1 MIKEYEILIIGSGP
15 SAVAAAAM
23 LIELGKKPCIVDA
36 GAIPNSDA
44 ENLKT
49 RRRNGHKEVT
59 KKVVARNQ
67 EKTWFNSA
75 FPYDQN
81 TNSNVEYSKDVLVRG
96 SFAKGGLS
104 TVWGATSSMAWD
116 YSSWPTSCIPSE
128 ADVAFVSSILNPSTT
143 TDCCSEDCGNHEIP
157 GSVNS
162 ALLQKAFIENDRE
175 ELFLVEASKLAISS
189 KINESGCVVCGSCLN
204 GCAWDA
210 IWQSRSIIDS
220 WLAQGKIDYLSGMY
234 VEKLYEYENKVEIN
248 VKSLSNTDTNLYAKK
263 VIVAAGVIPTGAI
276 LLRSKIVENLE
287 IKDSSTAFG
296 VMFNFGSKINE
307 RKHHNLSQF
316 WVTSRDKISFM
327 AQIYPSST
335 EFIERI
341 FSEFRTARLFSWF
354 LRPLLYRANPII
366 SYIDDAHSGTL
377 AMSVEKCKIV
387 VSVNLKP
394 NNEFHKNELKKIA
407 KVFRKSRYLL
417 PVFLTRFSNP
427 GTGYHVGA
435 SMSHGMLT
443 NEFGVPVG
451 CKNIHIVDASVLPNV
466 CIGSI
471 TPTVMSNAT
480 RIARSIGK
488 V

>member
-1 MIKEYEILIIGSGP
+1 
-15 SAVAAAAM
+15 M

-44 ENLKT
+44 ENLKI
-49 RRRNGHKEVT
+49 RRRNGDKDTT
-59 KKVVARNQ
+59 KNGVARNR

-75 FPYDQN
+75 FSYEQH

-104 TVWGATSSMAWD
+104 AVWGATSSMTWD
-116 YSSWPTSCIPSE
+116 YSPWPRSCIPSE
-128 ADVAFVSSILNPSTT
+128 TDVAFVAKILSPSIT
-143 TDCCSEDCGNHEIP
+143 TDRNSEDCGNREIP

-162 ALLQKAFIENDRE
+162 SLLMKTFIANDRE
-175 ELFLVEASKLAISS
+175 HLFSVEASKLAISS
-189 KINESGCVVCGSCLN
+189 KDEESGCVVCGSCLN

-210 IWQSRSIIDS
+210 IWQSRPIIDS
-220 WLAQGKIDYLSGMY
+220 WLAQGKIDYLPGVY
-234 VEKLYEYENKVEIN
+234 VEKLNEYENKVEIT
-248 VKSLSNTDTNLYAKK
+248 VKSLSNTNSNLYAEK

-296 VMFNFGSKINE
+296 VMFNFGIKKNE

-316 WVTSRDKISFM
+316 WVRSHDKISFM

-341 FSEFRTARLFSWF
+341 FSEFRIARLFSWF
-354 LRPLLYRANPII
+354 SRPLLHRANPII

-377 AMSVEKCKIV
+377 AMSVKKSKIV
-387 VSVNLKP
+387 VSVNSNP
-394 NNEFHKNELKKIA
+394 NNEFHKGELKKTA

-427 GTGYHVGA
+427 GTGYHIGA

-443 NEFGVPVG
+443 NELGVPVG
-451 CKNIHIVDASVLPNV
+451 SKNIHIVDASVLPNV

-471 TPTVMSNAT
+471 TPTVMCNAT
-480 RIARSIGK
+480 RIARSLGK
-488 V
+488 E

>member
-1 MIKEYEILIIGSGP
+1 MIEEYEILIIGSGP

-36 GAIPNSDA
+36 GAIPNRDA

-49 RRRNGHKEVT
+49 LRRNGET
-59 KKVVARNQ
+59 NTTQGGLARNQ

-75 FPYDQN
+75 FSYEQHAE
-81 TNSNVEYSKDVLVRG
+81 SNVEYGKDVLVRG

-104 TVWGATSSMAWD
+104 AVWGATSSMTWD

-128 ADVAFVSSILNPSTT
+128 ADVAFVSNILNPSTT
-143 TDCCSEDCGNHEIP
+143 TNCCSEDCGNREIP

-162 ALLQKAFIENDRE
+162 AQLQNAFTENDRE
-175 ELFLVEASKLAISS
+175 DLFSVEASKLAISS
-189 KINESGCVVCGSCLN
+189 QINESGCVVCGSCLN

-210 IWQSRSIIDS
+210 IWQTRPIIDS
-220 WLAQGKIDYLSGMY
+220 WLAQGKIDYLPGVY
-234 VEKLYEYENKVEIN
+234 VEELNEYENKVEIT
-248 VKSLSNTDTNLYAKK
+248 VKSLRNTDTNLYAEK

-276 LLRSKIVENLE
+276 LLRSKIVGNIE

-296 VMFNFGSKINE
+296 VMFNFGIKQNE

-316 WVTSRDKISFM
+316 WVRSRDKISFM

-354 LRPLLYRANPII
+354 SRPLLHRANPII
-366 SYIDDAHSGTL
+366 SYINDAHSGTL
-377 AMSVEKCKIV
+377 AMSVKKSKVV
-387 VSVNLKP
+387 VSVNSKP
-394 NNEFHKNELKKIA
+394 NNEFHKGELKKIA
-407 KVFRKSRYLL
+407 KVFRKSSYLL

-427 GTGYHVGA
+427 GTGYHIGA
-435 SMSHGMLT
+435 SMSHGTLT
-443 NEFGVPVG
+443 NELGVPVG

>member
-1 MIKEYEILIIGSGP
+1 MIEAYEILIIGSGP

-23 LIELGKKPCIVDA
+23 FIELGKKPCIVDA
-36 GAIPNSDA
+36 GAIPDSDA

-49 RRRNGHKEVT
+49 RRRNGETNANQGGLAK
-59 KKVVARNQ
+59 NQ

-75 FPYDQN
+75 FSYEQHAK
-81 TNSNVEYSKDVLVRG
+81 SNVEYSKDVLVRG

-104 TVWGATSSMAWD
+104 TVWGATSSMTWD

-128 ADVAFVSSILNPSTT
+128 ADIAFVSKILNPSTT
-143 TDCCSEDCGNHEIP
+143 TDCCSEDCGNREIP

-162 ALLQKAFIENDRE
+162 SLLQKTFTENDRE
-175 ELFLVEASKLAISS
+175 DLFSVEASKLAISS
-189 KINESGCVVCGSCLN
+189 KAEESGCVVCGSCLN

-210 IWQSRSIIDS
+210 IWQSRSIVDT
-220 WLAQGKIDYLSGMY
+220 WLAQGKIDYLPGVY
-234 VEKLYEYENKVEIN
+234 VEKLNEYENKVEIN
-248 VKSLSNTDTNLYAKK
+248 VKSLRNIETSLYAKK

-276 LLRSKIVENLE
+276 LLRSKIVENLQ

-296 VMFNFGSKINE
+296 VMFNFGTKKNE

-316 WVTSRDKISFM
+316 WVRSRDKNSFM
-327 AQIYPSST
+327 AQVYPSSP

-354 LRPLLYRANPII
+354 SRHLLQRANPII

-377 AMSVEKCKIV
+377 AMSVENRRIV
-387 VSVNLKP
+387 VSVNSKP
-394 NNEFHKNELKKIA
+394 NNEFHKSELKKIA
-407 KVFRKSRYLL
+407 RIFRKSRYLL

-427 GTGYHVGA
+427 GTGYHIGA
-435 SMSHGMLT
+435 SMSHGTLT
-443 NEFGVPVG
+443 NELGIPVG
-451 CKNIHIVDASVLPNV
+451 CKNVHIVDASVLPNV

>member
-1 MIKEYEILIIGSGP
+1 M
-15 SAVAAAAM
+15 
-23 LIELGKKPCIVDA
+23 
-36 GAIPNSDA
+36 
-44 ENLKT
+44 KT
-49 RRRNGHKEVT
+49 
-59 KKVVARNQ
+59 
-67 EKTWFNSA
+67 
-75 FPYDQN
+75 
-81 TNSNVEYSKDVLVRG
+81 
-96 SFAKGGLS
+96 
-104 TVWGATSSMAWD
+104 
-116 YSSWPTSCIPSE
+116 
-128 ADVAFVSSILNPSTT
+128 
-143 TDCCSEDCGNHEIP
+143 
-157 GSVNS
+157 
-162 ALLQKAFIENDRE
+162 FIANDRE
-175 ELFLVEASKLAISS
+175 HLFSVEASKLAISS
-189 KINESGCVVCGSCLN
+189 KDEESGCVVCGSCLN

-210 IWQSRSIIDS
+210 IWQSRPIIDS
-220 WLAQGKIDYLSGMY
+220 WLAQGKIDYLPGVY
-234 VEKLYEYENKVEIN
+234 VEKLNEYENKVEIT
-248 VKSLSNTDTNLYAKK
+248 VKSLSNTNSNLYAEK

-296 VMFNFGSKINE
+296 VMFNFGIKKNE

-316 WVTSRDKISFM
+316 WVRSHDKISFM

-341 FSEFRTARLFSWF
+341 FSEFRIARLFSWF
-354 LRPLLYRANPII
+354 SRPLLHRANPII

-377 AMSVEKCKIV
+377 AMSVKKSKIV
-387 VSVNLKP
+387 VSVNSNP
-394 NNEFHKNELKKIA
+394 NNEFHKGELKKTA

-427 GTGYHVGA
+427 GTGYHIGA

-443 NEFGVPVG
+443 NELGVPVG
-451 CKNIHIVDASVLPNV
+451 SKNIHIVDASVLPNV

>member
-1 MIKEYEILIIGSGP
+1 MIEEYEFLIIGSGP

-44 ENLKT
+44 ENLKI
-49 RRRNGHKEVT
+49 RRRNGDKDTT
-59 KKVVARNQ
+59 KNEVARNQ
-67 EKTWFNSA
+67 EKTWFNST
-75 FPYDQN
+75 FPYEQN
-81 TNSNVEYSKDVLVRG
+81 TNSNVEYSKDVSVRG

-104 TVWGATSSMAWD
+104 AVWGATSSLTWD

-128 ADVAFVSSILNPSTT
+128 ADVAFVANILSPSVT
-143 TDCCSEDCGNHEIP
+143 TDKHSEDCKNREIP

-162 ALLQKAFIENDRE
+162 SLLMKTFTENDRE
-175 ELFLVEASKLAISS
+175 HLFSVEASKLAISS
-189 KINESGCVVCGSCLN
+189 KVDESGCVVCGSCLN

-220 WLAQGKIDYLSGMY
+220 WLAQGEIDYLPGVY
-234 VEKLYEYENKVEIN
+234 VEILNEYENKVEII
-248 VKSLSNTDTNLYAKK
+248 VKSLSNTDTNLYAQK

-276 LLRSKIVENLE
+276 LLRSRIVENLE
-287 IKDSSTAFG
+287 IKDSSTAFSA
-296 VMFNFGSKINE
+296 MFNFGIKKNE

-316 WVTSRDKISFM
+316 WVRSRDKNSFM

-354 LRPLLYRANPII
+354 SRHLLQRANPII
-366 SYIDDAHSGTL
+366 SYVDDAHSGTL
-377 AMSVEKCKIV
+377 AMSVEKSRIV
-387 VSVNLKP
+387 VSVNSKP
-394 NNEFHKNELKKIA
+394 NNEFHKSELKKIA
-407 KVFRKSRYLL
+407 KVFRTSRYLL

-427 GTGYHVGA
+427 GTGYHIGA

-443 NEFGVPVG
+443 NELGVPVG

-466 CIGSI
+466 SIGSI
-471 TPTVMSNAT
+471 TPTVMCNAT
-480 RIARSIGK
+480 RIARSIGRE
-488 V
+488 